1 MAEVV
6 KIDGEHLTIEQ
17 VHNVARE
24 YAKVEVTLETKKKVE
39 ANAQLVLDLVNKGEA
54 LYGITTGIGEF
65 AKIRISKEQ
74 SEELQKRIVYSHAAG
89 VGDIIPEAEVR
100 AAMLLRANVIA
111 KGYGGTRYSTLMTL
125 VEMINRNV
133 IPVINKKG
141 SVGTSGDLS
150 PLSQMAEV
158 VIGEGEAFYKGK
170 RMKGAEALKAAGLEP
185 VKLTYKEGLGLINGS
200 QMMTGWSALVVHDAE
215 RVLKNAQIA
224 SAMTIDVLQGV
235 LKAFDA
241 RLHKVRPYTG
251 QNSVAANIRTLIADS
266 EIIANKSGKVQDG
279 YSLRCTAQV
288 IGPAMDA
295 LEYVRKQIEIEMNS
309 AADNP
314 LFFTDDKI
322 SLTGGN
328 FHGQPIAAAMDFLG
342 MVLTFVGGLSE
353 RHTNRLLNPVLS
365 GLPDFLVEG
374 KGLNSGLMVAQYTAA
389 ALVSECKVFSHPACV
404 DSISVSADQEDYVS
418 MGPIAAQKAREI
430 LTNLT
435 GVIAIEMMS
444 AAQAMDFRKG
454 LKPGRGTRIA
464 YEEIRKVVK
473 FLVDDRVLYPDIEAI
488 TKLIK
493 ENTILNRVE
502 KEIGTVNLATPEM
515 LSLK

>member
-1 MAEVV
+1 MLEVV

-17 VHNVARE
+17 VHKVARE
-24 YAKVEVTLETKKKVE
+24 YARVEFTPEAHKKIE
-39 ANAQLVLDLVNKGEA
+39 DSAQLVLDLVNKGEA

-65 AKIRISKEQ
+65 ARIKISKEQ

-89 VGDIIPEAEVR
+89 VGDLVPEAEVR
-100 AAMLLRANVIA
+100 AAMLLRANVNA
-111 KGYGGTRYSTLMTL
+111 KGHSATRYSTLMTL
-125 VEMINRNV
+125 LEMINRNV

-158 VIGEGEAFYKGK
+158 VMGEGEAFYKGK
-170 RMKGAEALKAAGLEP
+170 RMRGAEALKAAGLQP
-185 VKLTYKEGLGLINGS
+185 VNLTYKEGLGLINGS
-200 QMMTGWSALVVHDAE
+200 QMMTGWAALVLYDAE

-224 SAMTIDVLQGV
+224 SAMTIDVLQSV

-241 RLHKVRPYTG
+241 RLHRARPFLG
-251 QNSVAANIRTLIADS
+251 QNAVAANIRLLVDKS
-266 EIIANKSGKVQDG
+266 EILAQRSGKVQDG

-295 LEYVRKQIEIEMNS
+295 LEYARNQIEIEMNA

-314 LFFTDDKI
+314 LFFTEDRI

-328 FHGQPIAAAMDFLG
+328 FHGQPIAAVMDFLG

-389 ALVSECKVFSHPACV
+389 ALVSECKVLSHPACV

-418 MGPIAAQKAREI
+418 MGPIASMKAREI
-430 LTNLT
+430 LTNLV

-444 AAQAMDFRKG
+444 AAQAMDFRKP
-454 LKPGRGTRIA
+454 LKAGRGTRIA
-464 YEEIRKVVK
+464 YEEIRKVVPH
-473 FLVDDRVLYPDIEAI
+473 LEDDRVLYPDIAAI
-488 TKLIK
+488 IKLIQ
-493 ENTILNRVE
+493 ENTILNRIE
-502 KEIGTVNLATPEM
+502 KEVGPLKLAKPEV
-515 LSLK
+515 LK